1 MNPAVPPCPP
11 DPSAALEAALTAILD
26 GPMRDVPILNPQ
38 LPVAAIGLRRLGPAW
53 FGALLTP
60 WFVNLVLVPDAAPA
74 AAPGTAAEFDLPCG
88 TLGFLHARY
97 GELHVLCC
105 SLLSPVPPL
114 YDEAGARLFAAAA
127 LDAVLTPPA
136 PPPRAGLSRRE
147 LLCGRGA
154 RPHE

>member
-1 MNPAVPPCPP
+1 MTILHPPKVVV
-11 DPSAALEAALTAILD
+11 LGMMTKI
-26 GPMRDVPILNPQ
+26 
-38 LPVAAIGLRRLGPAW
+38 PVAGAVWGTLQYLIGLRRLGPAW

-105 SLLSPVPPL
+105 SLLSDL
-114 YDEAGARLFAAAA
+114 GADVVRIDRTGETGREWTGYLEGAVESGETVAERL
-127 LDAVLTPPA
+127 LSGVSSDAS
-136 PPPRAGLSRRE
+136 PR
-147 LLCGRGA
+147 
-154 RPHE
+154 